1 MEKELRLK
9 ASNIIWLHLKDQGK
23 IIPFILNITKD
34 KAKRID
40 NNEIFIGDFT
50 SNNLTVLAPYFYST
64 NAKQVNHQNISKYL
78 LHNFK
83 FKSLIAKKLID
94 SNILS
99 RKQVLFIKRVL
110 ENSNYVKTDYSN
122 NVNNI

>member
-1 MEKELRLK
+1 MEKELYLK
-9 ASNIIWLHLKDQGK
+9 ASDIIWLHLKDQGK
-23 IIPFILNITKD
+23 VIPFILNIDKD

-40 NNEIFIGDFT
+40 THEMFIGDFT
-50 SNNLTVLAPYFYST
+50 DKNLTVLSPYFYSSDT
-64 NAKQVNHQNISKYL
+64 KQISHKNISKYL

-99 RKQVLFIKRVL
+99 RKNVLFIQRAL
-110 ENSNYVKTDYSN
+110 ENSNYVKTEYSN
-122 NVNNI
+122 NVNVK